1 MSEFLGSEYQKVPGF
16 ADATEPSNKILQEK
30 TALEDSGVLALW
42 RRQFVDALMVL
53 HCCHI
58 ISNYLAK

>member
-16 ADATEPSNKILQEK
+16 DDAPEPSNKILQEE
-30 TALEDSGVLALW
+30 TASEDSDVLALW

-53 HCCHI
+53 HCCRI